1 MERRERKKSLRDY
14 APQGTKR
21 CDNKCEREVVMT
33 PNGPL
38 VVCHGCMRV
47 VIDNREKL

>member
-1 MERRERKKSLRDY
+1 MERHEKKKSLRYY
-14 APQGTKR
+14 APQGTKP
-21 CDNKCEREVVMT
+21 CEAKCEREVVMT

-47 VIDNREKL
+47 LIDNREKL

>member
-1 MERRERKKSLRDY
+1 MERQEKKKSLRDY
-14 APQGTKR
+14 ASQGTKP
-21 CDNKCEREVVMT
+21 CEAKCEREVVMT